1 MTPTFSIVI
10 PNYNSGPVLERCI
23 QSLLGQN
30 YPKLQLILADS
41 CSTDESKAII
51 EKYRE
56 HFDVLIIE
64 KDKGQADGLNKGFAR
79 ATGEIFGWL
88 CADDELLPG
97 ALHHAAEIFMAHPE
111 IDMVTG
117 KCERVMPDGETRFV
131 TGGDPETW
139 DKIGIQNI
147 IEQPSTFWKSAFHRK
162 VGQLDTSYYL
172 GFDWDM
178 WARLRNAGARLH
190 VTDRVMS
197 RYYFS
202 DTNKTGSA
210 GPLFVKEAFRLVKN
224 YGPLRG
230 GLAHIYRFLYR
241 HFDLKGCYDKP
252 PRCSKY
258 RFMAFMW
265 TMATLRVLIGKRL
278 LLMYNWHFAACQERN
293 IKWY

>member
-23 QSLLGQN
+23 QSLLAQD
-30 YPKLQLILADS
+30 YPKLQLIMADS
-41 CSTDESKAII
+41 CSTDESKQII

-64 KDKGQADGLNKGFAR
+64 KDKGQADGLNKGFSR

-97 ALHHAAEIFMAHPE
+97 TLHHVAEIFAKNPDVD
-111 IDMVTG
+111 IVTG
-117 KCERVMPDGETRFV
+117 KCERVMPDGQTRFV

-139 DKIGIQNI
+139 QKIGIQNV
-147 IEQPSTFWKSAFHRK
+147 IEQPSTFWKASMHRK
-162 VGQLDTSYYL
+162 VGQLDTSYHL
-172 GFDWDM
+172 GFDWDL
-178 WARLRNAGARLH
+178 WARLRNAGAKIQ
-190 VTDRVMS
+190 VTDRVLS

-210 GPLFVKEAFRLVKN
+210 GALFVKEAFRLVKT
-224 YGPLRG
+224 YGPLG
-230 GLAHIYRFLYR
+230 GALAHIYRFLYK

-265 TMATLRVLIGKRL
+265 TMAVLRVLIGKRL

-293 IKWY
+293 VKWF